1 MKLINTLTRLFG
13 TDNVDDWNDV
23 NDEDNVIDYIVIYH
37 NNDGDNECE
46 PDYFLRHYD
55 NGSYQLNDL
64 SGNVIHTGNDLAVL
78 KKVLKNLPK
87 SN

>member
-1 MKLINTLTRLFG
+1 MKLINTLARLFG
-13 TDNVDDWNDV
+13 ADNVDDWNDI
-23 NDEDNVIDYIVIYH
+23 NEEDNVVDYIVIYH
-37 NNDGDNECE
+37 NNDGDNVCE
-46 PDYFLRHYD
+46 PDYFFRQFD

-64 SGNVIHTGNDLAVL
+64 NGKVIHTGNDLAAL